1 MKKLS
6 ALFIALAFLASTT
19 CIGLADTTT
28 TNSQIKNTSTTKKHT
43 PKNPKK
49 TKKHPKKTTANTKPV
64 PKGVKD

>member
-28 TNSQIKNTSTTKKHT
+28 TNSQVQKTSTTKKHT
-43 PKNPKK
+43 PKKP
-49 TKKHPKKTTANTKPV
+49 KKHPKKTTTGTKPV